1 MTHEVIRR
9 EEARLL
15 RILEEYPVNG
25 RKTNTGTIKMIRKEI
40 GNMTFRI
47 ARKCNVSVNYPKW
60 SIQGKKVVLGEPSIL
75 LPTLRY
81 VSFEE
86 LKAIELSEYV
96 GDRFEAFLTERRYD
110 HDGKVARYD
119 SERKLTAA
127 NLLTGQYLEKELG
140 AKVERLIANAKKEVE
155 ESLISSLEQKL
166 KENLAKD
173 TIEKMNIPEVLKRFT
188 EMSLEQK
195 Q

>member
-1 MTHEVIRR
+1 MEINVISGALYTQDGKKIADVKDSSIMLVDELYKQRTMEVAENIGKTHSITCQ
-9 EEARLL
+9 LL

-86 LKAIELSEYV
+86 LKAIELGYE
-96 GDRFEAFLTERRYD
+96 G
-110 HDGKVARYD
+110 
-119 SERKLTAA
+119 
-127 NLLTGQYLEKELG
+127 G
-140 AKVERLIANAKKEVE
+140 A
-155 ESLISSLEQKL
+155 
-166 KENLAKD
+166 
-173 TIEKMNIPEVLKRFT
+173 
-188 EMSLEQK
+188 
-195 Q
+195 

>member
-9 EEARLL
+9 EEDRLL

-25 RKTNTGTIKMIRKEI
+25 RKNNTGTIKMIRKEI

-86 LKAIELSEYV
+86 LKAIELGYE
-96 GDRFEAFLTERRYD
+96 G
-110 HDGKVARYD
+110 
-119 SERKLTAA
+119 
-127 NLLTGQYLEKELG
+127 G
-140 AKVERLIANAKKEVE
+140 A
-155 ESLISSLEQKL
+155 
-166 KENLAKD
+166 
-173 TIEKMNIPEVLKRFT
+173 
-188 EMSLEQK
+188 
-195 Q
+195 